1 MVPTARLELARPRS
15 LPPQDS
21 VSTNST
27 TSAKALAHLVSQDA
41 MRPAF
46 NYDLLRDITRFGSCI
61 LGRHRYSRL
70 RRSRGRHFRPL
81 YHTGRLVLLQSKIG

>member
-27 TSAKALAHLVSQDA
+27 TSAKAFVHLVWQGA
-41 MRPAF
+41 E
-46 NYDLLRDITRFGSCI
+46 
-61 LGRHRYSRL
+61 RL
-70 RRSRGRHFRPL
+70 A
-81 YHTGRLVLLQSKIG
+81 